1 MSSISGLFSAA
12 KRIVFRTLQKNSF
25 ASENEFRN
33 NDIRLYLFIIEY
45 I

>member
-1 MSSISGLFSAA
+1 MSSILGLFSAA

-33 NDIRLYLFIIEY
+33 DIRLYLFIIKY